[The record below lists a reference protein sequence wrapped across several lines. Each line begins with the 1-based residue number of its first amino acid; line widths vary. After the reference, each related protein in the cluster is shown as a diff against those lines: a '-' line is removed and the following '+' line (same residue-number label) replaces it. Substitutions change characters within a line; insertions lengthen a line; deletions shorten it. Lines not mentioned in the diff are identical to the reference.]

1 MKTIY
6 KLLFFAV
13 CMGMI
18 WCCEK
23 NEFFPDQPDPMLKK
37 AMKVMPCSSADVMV
51 KAETDWMNISEALQN
66 AAPGEVVQLGEGT
79 FYLHKSVV
87 CWDFDGTLKGA
98 GMGKTI
104 IRTAP
109 GMLFDVNACPP
120 VNWSFEKHDVGH
132 FFIAFPHHYF
142 DGERTVSAKDFSII
156 VDEPIDVEETERN
169 SLHGIMAY
177 NIDLDN
183 DRDHPI
189 NLNVSYKNLSL
200 TGESDP
206 KYNYHGYSL
215 FSGVS
220 GYGYSN
226 GIFEAKNVFVEN
238 AAGCVKPHAFFGT
251 DANVFVKNCHFKNCV
266 FGVYAFYDHSWTI
279 LNNQLKNS
287 VKGLVLIKKGP
298 NREPWDGP
306 DGASYIKENRIH
318 FEGDDEM
325 YSDAMGIGIQ
335 CASNVQIKNNVLE
348 GTPFKYGGIVS
359 LLADNWIIKDNDLC
373 GVSSRPIYLLYSSNF
388 DIRNNYNQAI
398 TPVACT
404 DLIIGEGF
412 VCED

>member
-1 MKTIY
+1 MKAILR
-6 KLLFFAV
+6 LLFFVICLGLLA
-13 CMGMI
+13 G
-18 WCCEK
+18 CEK
-23 NEFFPDQPDPMLKK
+23 DEMFPDQPDPMLKK
-37 AMKVMPCSSADVMV
+37 AMKVKVMPCSSSDVLV
-51 KAETDWMNISEALQN
+51 KAETDWQNINEALQN
-66 AAPGEVVQLGEGT
+66 ADPGEVVQLGEGT

-98 GMGKTI
+98 GKGKTI

-109 GMLFDVNACPP
+109 GMLFDVNDCPP

-189 NLNVSYKNLSL
+189 NLNVEYKNLSL
-200 TGESDP
+200 IGEYDP
-206 KYNYHGYSL
+206 VYNYYGYSL

-238 AAGCVKPHAFFGT
+238 AAGCVKPHAFFGP
-251 DANVFVKNCHFKNCV
+251 DANVIIKDCHFNNCRH
-266 FGVYAFYDHSWTI
+266 GVYAFFDHSWTVK
-279 LNNQLKNS
+279 NNIIENS
-287 VKGLVLIKKGP
+287 VMGLALLKKGP
-298 NREPWDGP
+298 YGEDWDGP
-306 DGASYIKENRIH
+306 AGITFVKDNWIN
-318 FEGDDEM
+318 FEGT
-325 YSDAMGIGIQ
+325 DAMGIGIQ
-335 CASNVQIKNNVLE
+335 YASNAEVKNNVLE
-348 GTPFKYGGIVS
+348 GSSMQYGGIVS
-359 LLADNWIIKDNDLC
+359 LLANNWIIRDNDLC
-373 GVSSRPIYLLYSSNF
+373 GVTSRPIFLLYSSNF
-388 DIRNNYNQAI
+388 DIRNNYNQAL